1 MLYTITNLRKERRQ
15 GQEGYALSVPEFSV
29 RLREKILITGPSGC
43 GKSTLLD
50 MLGMVLRP
58 DSVTAFTFAPHQ
70 GAGNDIAAAW
80 HAGRLEELA
89 ACRRHV
95 GYVLQTGALLPFLR
109 VRDNILAPRR
119 MLGLADESAAEALGE
134 KLGIAHLLHKFPA
147 QLSVGERQRAAIA
160 RALAAKPPVILADEP
175 TAALDPAHA
184 ATVLDLF
191 THMVDDA
198 GVTLILVTHA
208 PEQVEGKGFR
218 RLRVVQTP
226 PQPGQITEAVL
237 QP

>member
-1 MLYTITNLRKERRQ
+1 MLYSITNLRKERRQ

-29 RLREKILITGPSGC
+29 CLGEKILITGPSGC

-58 DSVTAFTFAPHQ
+58 DSVAAFTFAPQQ
-70 GAGNDIAAAW
+70 GEGSDIAAAW
-80 HAGRLEELA
+80 HAGRLDELA

-109 VRDNILAPRR
+109 VRDNILSPRH
-119 MLGLADESAAEALGE
+119 MLGLADDGVAEVLGE
-134 KLGIAHLLHKFPA
+134 KLGIGHLLHKFPSR
-147 QLSVGERQRAAIA
+147 LSVGERQRCAIA

-191 THMVDDA
+191 THLVDDA

-208 PEQVEGKGFR
+208 LEQVEGKGFR

-226 PQPGQITEAVL
+226 PQAGRMTEAVL

>member
-1 MLYTITNLRKERRQ
+1 MLYEIKNLRKERQ
-15 GQEGYALSVPEFSV
+15 GYALSVPEFALSAGERV
-29 RLREKILITGPSGC
+29 VVTGPSGC

-58 DSVTAFTFAPHQ
+58 DGVEAFRFAPGTAPGCDVA
-70 GAGNDIAAAW
+70 GAWRD
-80 HAGRLEELA
+80 GRLEELA

-119 MLGLADESAAEALGE
+119 LLGLADGDAAETLAE
-134 KLGIAHLLHKFPA
+134 RLGIAHLLAKFPA

-160 RALAAKPPVILADEP
+160 RALSANPPVVLADEP

-184 ATVLDLF
+184 AGVLDLF
-191 THMVDDA
+191 MELAEESGTALV
-198 GVTLILVTHA
+198 LVTHA
-208 PEQVEGKGFR
+208 PEQVEDRGFR
-218 RLRVVQTP
+218 RLRVTQGP
-226 PQPGQITEAVL
+226 PRAGETAEAVL
-237 QP
+237 HP

>member
-1 MLYTITNLRKERRQ
+1 MLYSITNLRKERRQ
-15 GQEGYALSVPEFSV
+15 GQEGYALFVPEFSV
-29 RLREKILITGPSGC
+29 RLGEKILITGPSGC

-58 DSVTAFTFAPHQ
+58 DSVATFTFTPRQ
-70 GAGNDIAAAW
+70 DEGSDIAAAW

-119 MLGLADESAAEALGE
+119 MLGLGDDGVAEALGE
-134 KLGIAHLLHKFPA
+134 KLGIKHLLHKFPA
-147 QLSVGERQRAAIA
+147 QLSVGERQRCAIA

-191 THMVDDA
+191 THLVDDA
-198 GVTLILVTHA
+198 GVTLVLVTHA

-218 RLRVVQTP
+218 RLRVEQTP
-226 PQPGQITEAVL
+226 PQAGRMTEAVL